1 MDILW
6 ELAGFG
12 GGGRE
17 VSVVKAASQVEDSAA
32 GGSRAPPPPPAKDLC
47 CGTLDR
53 QKGREVN
60 VLVFYKSFGRNYV
73 LFMFIFECIWI
84 FITDIFQRCKHWR
97 QSWGNPHLK
106 KMWQGLTWLAG
117 EVRIIHILKSSLRLA
132 FKGTNSEWN
141 SKVFHRDYE
150 VPGFKRTI

>member
-1 MDILW
+1 MRLSWCFDGSGRW
-6 ELAGFG
+6 TFSENWQASG

-32 GGSRAPPPPPAKDLC
+32 GGSRAAPPPAKDLC

-73 LFMFIFECIWI
+73 LFMFIFECI
-84 FITDIFQRCKHWR
+84 
-97 QSWGNPHLK
+97 
-106 KMWQGLTWLAG
+106 
-117 EVRIIHILKSSLRLA
+117 
-132 FKGTNSEWN
+132 
-141 SKVFHRDYE
+141 
-150 VPGFKRTI
+150 